1 MERLF
6 LSLVNR
12 SIAAGW
18 LILAVVILRLVLK
31 KAPKSL
37 RLWLWALVAV
47 RLVCPRFG
55 ESPLSLLPSAETVP
69 QAVLTRDAFF
79 VQSGLSAFN
88 SVVNEQLVDYYET
101 TPLPAGHTRSFVFVC
116 AAVWLAGMALMAL
129 WAAASDLRLR
139 RRVAEAVP
147 EGGGVWICD
156 RIDSPFLLGLFRP
169 RIYLPVGLDGAGRE
183 YVLAHERAHIRRRD
197 YLIKPLGLLLL
208 TVYWFQPLAWA
219 AYILL
224 CRDIELACDERVV
237 LELGEG
243 CKKSYS
249 AALLECSV
257 HRSGIAA
264 CPLAFGEVGVK
275 ERVKHVLHYKKP
287 AFWVV
292 LACAAMLIAVGVC
305 FLTDPVSEPG
315 YRFPDDYVKLPNPP
329 GRYHVARDT
338 YVPKDEMDRMQA
350 NQGYRQ
356 EASAF
361 AAGALL
367 YMDWAM
373 SYQPVGGGGLGLIQY
388 TINELAMTNYEG
400 ETVTYS
406 LDKTTAMAW
415 DNLYDYFPKLAEEE
429 EYFGTLLTDHND
441 LVITARF
448 YSDGSGDPGPSVWTI
463 QEEGGG
469 QRLWLYYGG
478 RLFALINLDSAFP
491 FLANGALWTYAPG
504 QSDILPVR
512 FDLESG
518 AEVYAGPDGLLSLD
532 PRGDEWVEH
541 LEVENGQTVYWKPP
555 LDQDGKPVENA
566 GLHYYYTC
574 QLSFMNTPY
583 QGRETLT
590 IRPAMDYAGLYGG
603 VTYGVSN
610 NWLGAASSQT
620 HFTHLTVDSET
631 YDLVVAGTDAQS
643 PYELRDPESGIESA
657 QGLRGPVPEV
667 HNAGADQAGTEK

>member
-1 MERLF
+1 MENLF
-6 LSLVNR
+6 LALWNR
-12 SIAAGW
+12 SVAAGW
-18 LILAVVILRLVLK
+18 LILAVILLRLVLK
-31 KAPKSL
+31 RAPKSI
-37 RLWLWALVAV
+37 RPWLWALVAV
-47 RLVCPRFG
+47 RLVCPSFG

-69 QAVLTRDAFF
+69 QAALARDALT
-79 VQSGLSAFN
+79 VHSGVAAFN
-88 SVVNEQLVDYYET
+88 AAVNEQLVDYYET
-101 TPLPAGHTRSFVFVC
+101 TSLPAGHTRSFVLIC
-116 AAVWLAGMALMAL
+116 AVIWLAGMALMAA
-129 WAAASDLRLR
+129 WALVSWLRLR

-147 EGGGVWICD
+147 EGNGVWICD
-156 RIDSPFLLGLFRP
+156 RIDSPFLLGVFRP
-169 RIYLPVGLDGAGRE
+169 RIYLPVGLDGASRE
-183 YVLAHERAHIRRRD
+183 YVLAHERVHIRRRD
-197 YLIKPLGLLLL
+197 HLVKPLGLLLL

-237 LELGEG
+237 LELGEE
-243 CKKSYS
+243 CKKPYS

-257 HRSGIAA
+257 HRGGIAA

-275 ERVKHVLHYKKP
+275 ERVKNVLNYKKP

-292 LACAAMLIAVGVC
+292 LACAAMLIVVGVC

-315 YRFPDDYVKLPNPP
+315 YRFPDDYVKIPNPP

-338 YVPKDEMDRMQA
+338 YVPKDEMDEMQA
-350 NQGYRQ
+350 NRGYRR

-367 YMDWAM
+367 YQNWAM
-373 SYQPVGGGGLGLIQY
+373 SFQPVDGGGFGLIQY
-388 TINELAMTNYEG
+388 TIDKLSMTDYAG
-400 ETVTYS
+400 ETAAYD
-406 LDKTTAMAW
+406 LEKTAGMAW
-415 DNLYDYFPKLAEEE
+415 DNLYDYFPALAEEE

-478 RLFALINLDSAFP
+478 RLFALISLDNAFP
-491 FLANGALWTYAPG
+491 FLANGVLWTYAPD
-504 QSDILPVR
+504 QSDLLPVR

-532 PRGDEWVEH
+532 PRGDKWVEH
-541 LEVENGQTVYWKPP
+541 LTVEEGQTVYWKPP
-555 LDQDGKPVENA
+555 LDQDGKPMANT
-566 GLHYYYTC
+566 GLHYYFDTVVHEEDYWA
-574 QLSFMNTPY
+574 
-583 QGRETLT
+583 GETLT
-590 IRPAMDYAGLYGG
+590 ICPAMDYAGLYGG

-620 HFTHLTVDSET
+620 CFTTLTVDSVT
-631 YDLVVAGTDAQS
+631 YELVVASYSGGG
-643 PYELRDPESGIESA
+643 PYEIRDPEGGAGSA
-657 QGLRGPVPEV
+657 QGRLGTLPETV
-667 HNAGADQAGTEK
+667 DASAE

>member
-1 MERLF
+1 MESLF
-6 LSLVNR
+6 LSMVNR

-18 LILAVVILRLVLK
+18 LILVVVLLRLVLK

-37 RLWLWALVAV
+37 RPWLWALVAV
-47 RLVCPRFG
+47 RLVCPHFG

-69 QAVLTRDAFF
+69 QAALTRDAFF
-79 VQSGLSAFN
+79 VQSGLTAFN

-101 TPLPAGHTRSFVFVC
+101 TSLPAGHTASFLSAC
-116 AAVWLAGMALMAL
+116 AAVWLVGMALMAA
-129 WAAASDLRLR
+129 WALASWLRLR

-147 EGGGVWICD
+147 ERNGVWLCD

-169 RIYLPVGLDGAGRE
+169 RIYLPVGLDGDSRE

-197 YLIKPLGLLLL
+197 YLVKPLGLLLL

-237 LELGEG
+237 LELGEA
-243 CKKSYS
+243 CKKPYS

-257 HRSGIAA
+257 HRAGIAA

-275 ERVKHVLHYKKP
+275 ERVKNVLHYKKP

-292 LACAAMLIAVGVC
+292 LACVGVVAVLMAC

-315 YRFPDDYVKLPNPP
+315 YRFPDDYVKIPNPP
-329 GRYHVARDT
+329 GRYHVAHDT
-338 YVPKDEMDRMQA
+338 YVPQDEMDEMQA
-350 NQGYRQ
+350 NQSYRR
-356 EASAF
+356 EASAY

-373 SYQPVGGGGLGLIQY
+373 SYQPTDGGGFGLIQY
-388 TINELAMTNYEG
+388 TIDELAMTNYEG
-400 ETVTYS
+400 ETAVYD
-406 LDKTTAMAW
+406 LEKTTGMAW
-415 DNLYDYFPKLAEEE
+415 DNLYDYFPALAEEE
-429 EYFGTLLTDHND
+429 ESFGTLLTDHND

-448 YSDGSGDPGPSVWTI
+448 YRDGSGNPGPSVWTV

-478 RLFALINLDSAFP
+478 RLFALINLDEAFP
-491 FLANGALWTYAPG
+491 FLANGVLWTYAPD
-504 QSDILPVR
+504 QSDLLPIR

-541 LEVENGQTVYWKPP
+541 LEVEEGQTVYWKPP
-555 LDQDGKPVENA
+555 LDQDGKPMA
-566 GLHYYYTC
+566 DTGLRYYYDTE
-574 QLSFMNTPY
+574 LHGKIY
-583 QGRETLT
+583 RADEILT
-590 IRPAMDYAGLYGG
+590 IRPVMDYEGLYGG
-603 VTYGVSN
+603 VTYGISN

-620 HFTHLTVDSET
+620 HFTYLTVDRET
-631 YDLVVAGTDAQS
+631 YDLVVAGTDTQG
-643 PYELRDPESGIESA
+643 PYELRDLEGGIESA
-657 QGLRGPVPEV
+657 QGLRGSIPETYD
-667 HNAGADQAGTEK
+667 AGAGQVDTGE